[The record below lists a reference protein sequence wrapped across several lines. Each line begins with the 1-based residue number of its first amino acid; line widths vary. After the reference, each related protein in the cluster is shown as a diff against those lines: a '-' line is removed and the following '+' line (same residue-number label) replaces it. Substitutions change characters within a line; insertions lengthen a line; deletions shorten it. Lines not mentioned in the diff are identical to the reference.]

1 MTYYRYRKE
10 LLEFGIDIANVQ
22 DVDKPLD
29 NVVPLVRVLEALP
42 ASIPDWAYE
51 KKIGCLLVIPLYR
64 YTAYTLIP
72 LYYSIKGFFFLQMY
86 GVCKCC
92 KAYPA

>member
-51 KKIGCLLVIPLYR
+51 KKLV
-64 YTAYTLIP
+64 
-72 LYYSIKGFFFLQMY
+72 
-86 GVCKCC
+86 VC
-92 KAYPA
+92 